1 MKSSIALAVA
11 SLVFS
16 TALLAAETGP
26 QPPRMDAAMMKAIA
40 TTLPL
45 EGAPKA
51 IPGPY
56 ATASEPAFGVA
67 TLKIIRPQDLSKF
80 PKQDT
85 LPVVVWSNGGCA
97 MENTKN
103 QGFYETV
110 ASHGFLVVTTTNPP
124 ADPAAAPG
132 ARPRSAT
139 AEDLTAAINWADAED
154 KRDGSPL
161 QGKIETGKVAV
172 MGQSCGGMLS
182 VHLGGDPRVATIG
195 VFNSGATGND
205 TKEQIAALHGPVL
218 LINGGDRDPLMGLS
232 KTDLRCHQQR
242 AGVLWLAAWRG
253 AHRHDVSPRW
263 RRVGQRRV
271 ELGAVAAQG
280 RHEGGEDVRR
290 QEVRVVHE
298 QELGCGAEGPQE
310 LRPAPVGRA
319 LRRASNRAKAS
330 TSNQ

>member
-1 MKSSIALAVA
+1 VKTSFALAAA
-11 SLVFS
+11 SLLFS

-26 QPPRMDAAMMKAIA
+26 QPPRMTPEMMKAIA

-67 TLKIIRPQDLSKF
+67 TLKIIRPKDLGKF
-80 PKQDT
+80 PTKDT

-132 ARPRSAT
+132 ARPRAAT
-139 AEDLTAAINWADAED
+139 AEDLTAAINWADAEN

-161 QGKIETGKVAV
+161 KGKIETGKVAV

-232 KTDLRCHQQR
+232 KQTFDAINNVPAFYGSRHG
-242 AGVLWLAAWRG
+242 AGHTATMYHPG
-253 AHRHDVSPRW
+253 
-263 RRVGQRRV
+263 
-271 ELGAVAAQG
+271 
-280 RHEGGEDVRR
+280 GGEWANV
-290 QEVRVVHE
+290 
-298 QELGCGAEGPQE
+298 
-310 LRPAPVGRA
+310 
-319 LRRASNRAKAS
+319 ASNWALWQLKGDMKAAKMFVGKKCGLC
-330 TSNQ
+330 TNKNWDVEQKGLK

>member
-1 MKSSIALAVA
+1 MRPFLPLAAA

-16 TALLAAETGP
+16 TALIAADAAPPG
-26 QPPRMDAAMMKAIA
+26 PPRMDPAMMAAIN

-56 ATASEPAFGVA
+56 ATTSEPAFGVA
-67 TLKIIRPQDLSKF
+67 TLKTIRPANLDAF
-80 PKQDT
+80 PKKDT

-97 MENTKN
+97 MENAKN

-110 ASHGFLVVTTTNPP
+110 ASHGFLVVTTARPP

-139 AEDLTAAINWADAED
+139 AEDLKAAIDWANAED
-154 KRDGSPL
+154 QRDGSPL
-161 QGKIETGKVAV
+161 KGKIATNEIAV

-182 VHLGGDPRVATIG
+182 VHLGGDARVATIG

-218 LINGGDRDPLMGLS
+218 LINGGDRDPLMKLS
-232 KTDLRCHQQR
+232 RDTFDAINNVPAFYGSRHG
-242 AGVLWLAAWRG
+242 AGHTATMNHPG
-253 AHRHDVSPRW
+253 
-263 RRVGQRRV
+263 
-271 ELGAVAAQG
+271 
-280 RHEGGEDVRR
+280 GGEWANV
-290 QEVRVVHE
+290 
-298 QELGCGAEGPQE
+298 
-310 LRPAPVGRA
+310 
-319 LRRASNRAKAS
+319 ASNWALWQLKGNKAAGKMFVGKKCGLC
-330 TSNQ
+330 TNKNWDVEQKLK